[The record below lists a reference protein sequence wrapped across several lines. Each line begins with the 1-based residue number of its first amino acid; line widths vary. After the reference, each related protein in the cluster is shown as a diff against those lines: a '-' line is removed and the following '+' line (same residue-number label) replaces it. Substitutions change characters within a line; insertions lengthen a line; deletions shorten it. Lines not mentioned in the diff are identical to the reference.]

1 MMRMTA
7 PDFAN
12 IEAKIRAEAD
22 TKMAAAR
29 DLAAA
34 RRTLLDYRT
43 ESATIDAAN
52 LKAVADAEAAARAAG
67 FDNKTL
73 ADWNLTD
80 TKSGA
85 RTRHTTRG
93 RSTTG
98 RSTTKRTRAHIATNT
113 VSSAATNQQSPTE
126 DGTDDAT
133 KDAPTQR
140 SGDH

>member
-1 MMRMTA
+1 MTA

-34 RRTLLDYRT
+34 RRTLLDHRAQF
-43 ESATIDAAN
+43 ATSDAAN
-52 LKAVADAEAAARAAG
+52 LKAVTAAEAAARAAG

-73 ADWNLTD
+73 AEWNLTD

-85 RTRHTTRG
+85 STRRTTRS
-93 RSTTG
+93 RASSKRARTTS
-98 RSTTKRTRAHIATNT
+98 RVPAVAPQPA
-113 VSSAATNQQSPTE
+113 VADALPLPQQ
-126 DGTDDAT
+126 
-133 KDAPTQR
+133 
-140 SGDH
+140 